1 MGAPSTMPR
10 PTGLR
15 PRVAARTR
23 ATRLPS
29 RAPLGATHREVS
41 LLEGPGRVRAPL
53 GEQVSLSK
61 YRAERHAD
69 RLKRR
74 AARAAAR
81 GLGLAAIGIVYGAP
95 TLLHCVDGQCG

>member
-1 MGAPSTMPR
+1 MPISAKFAF
-10 PTGLR
+10 G
-15 PRVAARTR
+15 
-23 ATRLPS
+23 
-29 RAPLGATHREVS
+29 
-41 LLEGPGRVRAPL
+41 GP
-53 GEQVSLSK
+53 E
-61 YRAERHAD
+61 YRADRHAD